1 MIEVLEKIP
10 KIYERAVLSEYYRFF
25 QNLNG
30 SKDIINKNLSFTTDA
45 YKLTEKETRNENFLD
60 AYKVLENNQRNI
72 KFVLL
77 KGEEQELL
85 AVARIRI
92 DEFAIYICDIVYTN
106 YPTIAEQ
113 VSSFT
118 DLYEA
123 ITDIANNYQKDYLE
137 IEVPKNDDFTLDEAE
152 YYGFANTTEPNR
164 VTRNYKTVILTKEIR
179 KKELNGQTRS
189 RKQTKWYNKQ
199 RCC

>member
-10 KIYERAVLSEYYRFF
+10 KIYERTVLSEYYRFF

-45 YKLTEKETRNENFLD
+45 YKLTEKETRNESFLD

-113 VSSFT
+113 ISSFT

-123 ITDIANNYQKDYLE
+123 IKDIANNYQKDYIE

-189 RKQTKWYNKQ
+189 RKQTN
-199 RCC
+199 

>member
-10 KIYERAVLSEYYRFF
+10 KIYERTVLSEYYRFF

-113 VSSFT
+113 ISSFT

-123 ITDIANNYQKDYLE
+123 IKDIANNYQKDYLE

>member
-10 KIYERAVLSEYYRFF
+10 KIYERTVLSEYYRFF

-45 YKLTEKETRNENFLD
+45 YKLTEKETRNESFLD

-118 DLYEA
+118 GLYEA
-123 ITDIANNYQKDYLE
+123 IKNIANNYQKDYIE

-189 RKQTKWYNKQ
+189 RKQTK
-199 RCC
+199 

>member
-123 ITDIANNYQKDYLE
+123 IKDIANNYQKDYIE

-189 RKQTKWYNKQ
+189 RKQTN
-199 RCC
+199 

>member
-10 KIYERAVLSEYYRFF
+10 KIYERTVLSEYYRFF

-113 VSSFT
+113 VSCFT

-123 ITDIANNYQKDYLE
+123 IKDIANNYQKDYLE

-164 VTRNYKTVILTKEIR
+164 VTRNFKTVILTKEIR

-189 RKQTKWYNKQ
+189 RKQTK
-199 RCC
+199 

>member
-10 KIYERAVLSEYYRFF
+10 KIYERTVLSEYYRFF

-60 AYKVLENNQRNI
+60 AYKVLENNQRNV

-123 ITDIANNYQKDYLE
+123 IKDIANNYQKDYIE

-189 RKQTKWYNKQ
+189 RKQTN
-199 RCC
+199 

>member
-10 KIYERAVLSEYYRFF
+10 KIYERTVLSEYYRFF

-118 DLYEA
+118 GLYEA
-123 ITDIANNYQKDYLE
+123 IKDIANNYQKDYIE

>member
-10 KIYERAVLSEYYRFF
+10 KIYERTVLAEYYRFF

-45 YKLTEKETRNENFLD
+45 YKLTEKETRNECFLE
-60 AYKVLENNQRNI
+60 AYKVLENKQRNI

-92 DEFAIYICDIVYTN
+92 DENAIYICDIVYTN

-123 ITDIANNYQKDYLE
+123 VIDIANNYQKDYLE

-189 RKQTKWYNKQ
+189 RKQTK
-199 RCC
+199 

>member
-10 KIYERAVLSEYYRFF
+10 KIYERAVLAEYYRFF

-45 YKLTEKETRNENFLD
+45 YKLTEKETRNECFLE
-60 AYKVLENNQRNI
+60 AYKVLENKQRNI

-92 DEFAIYICDIVYTN
+92 DENAIYICDIVYTN
-106 YPTIAEQ
+106 YPTITEQ

-123 ITDIANNYQKDYLE
+123 VTDIANNYQKDYLE

-189 RKQTKWYNKQ
+189 RKQTK
-199 RCC
+199 

>member
-10 KIYERAVLSEYYRFF
+10 KIYERAVLAEYYRFF

-113 VSSFT
+113 VSCFT

-123 ITDIANNYQKDYLE
+123 IKDIANNYQKDYIE

-189 RKQTKWYNKQ
+189 RKQTK
-199 RCC
+199 

>member
-10 KIYERAVLSEYYRFF
+10 KIYERTVLSEYYRFF

-123 ITDIANNYQKDYLE
+123 IEDIANNYQKDYLE

-189 RKQTKWYNKQ
+189 RKQTK
-199 RCC
+199 

>member
-113 VSSFT
+113 ISSFT

-123 ITDIANNYQKDYLE
+123 IKDIANNYQKDYLE

-189 RKQTKWYNKQ
+189 RKQTK
-199 RCC
+199 

>member
-1 MIEVLEKIP
+1 MDLFFDKNLIVDIINIISSMISIILLFIMVFNSIN
-10 KIYERAVLSEYYRFF
+10 IVH
-25 QNLNG
+25 
-30 SKDIINKNLSFTTDA
+30 IINKNLSFTTDA
-45 YKLTEKETRNENFLD
+45 YKLTEKETRNECFLE

-113 VSSFT
+113 ISSFT

-123 ITDIANNYQKDYLE
+123 IKDIANNYQKDYLE

-189 RKQTKWYNKQ
+189 RKQTK
-199 RCC
+199 

>member
-1 MIEVLEKIP
+1 MVFNSINIVH
-10 KIYERAVLSEYYRFF
+10 
-25 QNLNG
+25 
-30 SKDIINKNLSFTTDA
+30 IINKNLSFTTDA
-45 YKLTEKETRNENFLD
+45 YKLTEKETRNESFLD

-118 DLYEA
+118 GLYEA
-123 ITDIANNYQKDYLE
+123 IKDIANNYQKDYIE

-189 RKQTKWYNKQ
+189 RKQTN
-199 RCC
+199 

>member
-45 YKLTEKETRNENFLD
+45 YKLTEKETRNESFLD

-118 DLYEA
+118 GLYEA
-123 ITDIANNYQKDYLE
+123 IKDIANNYQKDYIE
-137 IEVPKNDDFTLDEAE
+137 IEVPKNDEFTLDEAE

-189 RKQTKWYNKQ
+189 RKQTK
-199 RCC
+199 

>member
-10 KIYERAVLSEYYRFF
+10 KIYERTVLSEYYRFF

-45 YKLTEKETRNENFLD
+45 YKLTERETRNENFLD
-60 AYKVLENNQRNI
+60 AYKVLENNQRNV

-113 VSSFT
+113 ISSFT

-123 ITDIANNYQKDYLE
+123 IKDIANNYQKDYIE

-189 RKQTKWYNKQ
+189 RKQTK
-199 RCC
+199 

>member
-77 KGEEQELL
+77 KSEEQELL
-85 AVARIRI
+85 AVSRIRI

-189 RKQTKWYNKQ
+189 RKQTK
-199 RCC
+199 

>member
-10 KIYERAVLSEYYRFF
+10 KIYERAVLAEYYRFF

-45 YKLTEKETRNENFLD
+45 YKLTEKETRNECFLE

-106 YPTIAEQ
+106 YPNIAEQ
-113 VSSFT
+113 ISSFT

-123 ITDIANNYQKDYLE
+123 IKDIANNYQKDYLE

-189 RKQTKWYNKQ
+189 RKQTK
-199 RCC
+199 

>member
-10 KIYERAVLSEYYRFF
+10 KIYERTVLSEYYRFF

-113 VSSFT
+113 ISSFT

-123 ITDIANNYQKDYLE
+123 IKDIANNYQKDYIE

-189 RKQTKWYNKQ
+189 RKQTK
-199 RCC
+199 

>member
-45 YKLTEKETRNENFLD
+45 YKLTEKETRNESFLD

-85 AVARIRI
+85 AVSRIRI

-123 ITDIANNYQKDYLE
+123 IEDIANNYQKDYLE

-189 RKQTKWYNKQ
+189 RKQTK
-199 RCC
+199 

>member
-10 KIYERAVLSEYYRFF
+10 KIYERTVLSEYYRFF

-113 VSSFT
+113 ISSFT

-123 ITDIANNYQKDYLE
+123 IKDIANNYQKDYLE

-189 RKQTKWYNKQ
+189 RKQTK
-199 RCC
+199 

>member
-45 YKLTEKETRNENFLD
+45 YKLTEKETRNESFLD

-113 VSSFT
+113 ISSFT

-123 ITDIANNYQKDYLE
+123 IKDIANNYQKDYLE

-189 RKQTKWYNKQ
+189 RKQTN
-199 RCC
+199 

>member
-10 KIYERAVLSEYYRFF
+10 KIYERTVLSEYYRFF

-45 YKLTEKETRNENFLD
+45 YKLTEKETRNESFLD

-189 RKQTKWYNKQ
+189 RKQTK
-199 RCC
+199 

>member
-10 KIYERAVLSEYYRFF
+10 KIYERTVLSEYYRFF

-45 YKLTEKETRNENFLD
+45 YKLTEKETRNESFLD

-92 DEFAIYICDIVYTN
+92 NEFAIYICDIVYTN

-118 DLYEA
+118 GLYEA
-123 ITDIANNYQKDYLE
+123 IKDIANNYQKDYIE

-189 RKQTKWYNKQ
+189 RKQTN
-199 RCC
+199 

>member
-10 KIYERAVLSEYYRFF
+10 KIYERTVLSEYYRFF

-45 YKLTEKETRNENFLD
+45 YKLTEKETRNESFLD

-123 ITDIANNYQKDYLE
+123 IKDIANNYQKDYIE

-189 RKQTKWYNKQ
+189 RKQTK
-199 RCC
+199 

>member
-10 KIYERAVLSEYYRFF
+10 KIYERAVLAEYYRFF

-30 SKDIINKNLSFTTDA
+30 SKDIINKNLSFTTDV
-45 YKLTEKETRNENFLD
+45 YKLTEKETRNECFLE

-113 VSSFT
+113 ISSFT

-123 ITDIANNYQKDYLE
+123 IKDIANNYQKDYLE

-189 RKQTKWYNKQ
+189 RKQTK
-199 RCC
+199 

>member
-10 KIYERAVLSEYYRFF
+10 KIYERAVLAEYYRFF

-45 YKLTEKETRNENFLD
+45 YKLTEKETRNECFLE

-113 VSSFT
+113 ISSFT

-123 ITDIANNYQKDYLE
+123 IKDIANNYQKDYIE

-189 RKQTKWYNKQ
+189 RKQTN
-199 RCC
+199 